1 MDQEKK
7 VLHAEK
13 EMRRL
18 LGLEREYKMNKR
30 KRKEVEGTEK
40 SVVDE
45 TATGATELWK
55 YLLVLFIVAIL
66 FYVHNKVNEIASAL
80 ALVLFLTGWEKKAL
94 ETEKLKF

>member
-45 TATGATELWK
+45 TATGATEL
-55 YLLVLFIVAIL
+55 
-66 FYVHNKVNEIASAL
+66 
-80 ALVLFLTGWEKKAL
+80 
-94 ETEKLKF
+94 

>member
-1 MDQEKK
+1 MYNRQGKMDQEKK

-45 TATGATELWK
+45 TATGATEL
-55 YLLVLFIVAIL
+55 
-66 FYVHNKVNEIASAL
+66 
-80 ALVLFLTGWEKKAL
+80 
-94 ETEKLKF
+94 